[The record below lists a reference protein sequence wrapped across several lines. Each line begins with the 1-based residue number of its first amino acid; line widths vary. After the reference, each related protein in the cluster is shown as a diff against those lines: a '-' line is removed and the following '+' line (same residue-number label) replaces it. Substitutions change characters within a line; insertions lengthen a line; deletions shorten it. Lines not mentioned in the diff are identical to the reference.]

1 MRMLYGERRSLLIKK
16 ISERFRERMPV
27 VGDNAGL
34 HLVLELPADADDRQV
49 TAEALSRGIIVRPLT
64 SYYSQAN
71 AAHPGLLL
79 GYGCVTTEQICPAFE
94 RLESAIETSL
104 GCTIPRISANRS

>member
-1 MRMLYGERRSLLIKK
+1 
-16 ISERFRERMPV
+16 MPV

-34 HLVLELPADADDRQV
+34 HLVLELPADADDRRI
-49 TAEALSRGIIVRPLT
+49 TAAALEHGIIVRPLT

-79 GYGCVTTEQICPAFE
+79 GYGCVATEQICPA
-94 RLESAIETSL
+94 LEGLASAIETCL
-104 GCTIPRISANRS
+104 GFTMLRGGANRV